1 MQHTHTQTL
10 SIYDLYFVSI
20 LYSYTLQFDYDHYS
34 ELISDM
40 KWLEAKKAGSRARQK
55 KTARVGWGSARETL
69 SSSEERW
76 SEGGRGRGRAE
87 GGEGERELVGF
98 FSAGETEVSL
108 DDLDDDGSES
118 TAKLKVN
125 HPKTPGFFL
134 PQSMVAF
141 CFFYSE
147 V

>member
-1 MQHTHTQTL
+1 
-10 SIYDLYFVSI
+10 
-20 LYSYTLQFDYDHYS
+20 
-34 ELISDM
+34 M
-40 KWLEAKKAGSRARQK
+40 KWLEAKKAGSKARQK
-55 KTARVGWGSARETL
+55 KTARIGWGSARETL

-76 SEGGRGRGRAE
+76 SKGGRGRGRAE

-98 FSAGETEVSL
+98 FSASETEVSL

-134 PQSMVAF
+134 AQSSTVKKIAG
-141 CFFYSE
+141 S
-147 V
+147 